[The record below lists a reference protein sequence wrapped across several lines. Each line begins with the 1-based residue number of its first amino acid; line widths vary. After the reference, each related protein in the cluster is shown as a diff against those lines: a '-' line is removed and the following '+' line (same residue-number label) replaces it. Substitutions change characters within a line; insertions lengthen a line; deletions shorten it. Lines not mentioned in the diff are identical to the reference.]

1 MKTRNKTKKL
11 LLSFVVI
18 ILLLTLSFIILA
30 IKYTNLKNSKSMYKV
45 EIIKVDKLNPI
56 KAGTNNPTSNANI
69 INSGETLSLSFDL
82 YTPNDEITYVATV
95 KNIGDIKAK
104 IIDVIVLP
112 DYIKDDNSKKLIYPA
127 ELSINSIKGKILNP
141 GDQTT
146 LKITVTYKNIQSENN
161 LLINIPCQISILT
174 ESV

>member
-1 MKTRNKTKKL
+1 ME
-11 LLSFVVI
+11 
-18 ILLLTLSFIILA
+18 
-30 IKYTNLKNSKSMYKV
+30 NS
-45 EIIKVDKLNPI
+45 EQI
-56 KAGTNNPTSNANI
+56 
-69 INSGETLSLSFDL
+69 
-82 YTPNDEITYVATV
+82 VATV